1 MITLAL
7 HVDYIKVKPIEKA
20 IEQAEKLTD
29 EMKDLHMEEALVP
42 LIAIEEGD
50 TEQVAKSM
58 ADLIEEHARKV
69 NTNNVMVYP
78 YVHLTEKPAN
88 PTLAYELTLKLEQL
102 MLAKN
107 FTVKRAPFG
116 WYKSFELRVKG
127 HPLSE
132 LSKRIGE
139 KDVKEGGDIVSQ
151 SIAQESQTKSQFFIM
166 TPDGNLTPVKD
177 FNFSKHRNLEIFA
190 NYEIKKSRVYERD
203 PEHISLMKEHELVQ
217 PEPGSDVGNLR
228 WLPKGRLIKKLL
240 ERHVTD
246 VCIGEGAVEVE
257 TPIMYDFQ
265 HPALEKYLNRF
276 PSRQYVVASDKKKFF
291 LRFAA
296 CFGQFL
302 IASTSTFSYK
312 SLPLR
317 MFELSR
323 YSFRR
328 EQSGEV
334 AGLRRLRAFTMP
346 DMHTMTADLEQAK
359 QDFFKQMEISQTMM
373 SDIECEYET
382 AFRILTEWY
391 DQNKEWYAQLAKKIG
406 KPVLIEMF
414 DRRYAYF
421 ITKFEFNVV
430 DSLDK
435 CTALSTVQIDV
446 ENAERFDISYVAQD
460 GTKKRPFILH
470 ASVSGAIER
479 QVYAILEKQGMI
491 RTKGGVPQYPLWLS
505 PTQVRV
511 IPVSE
516 DQLDYARALVHNMK
530 GKVRVDLDDRNESLG
545 KRIREAEKE
554 WIPYIIVV
562 GKEEAVSGK
571 VTVRKRGNKE
581 QFKMDPVEL
590 SAEIQEKTARFPF
603 DEMSLPKEM
612 SKRYSFI

>member
-7 HVDYIKVKPIEKA
+7 HVDYVKVKPVEKA
-20 IEQAEKLTD
+20 IESAEQLNK
-29 EMKDLHMEEALVP
+29 EMESIDMKEALVAF
-42 LIAIEEGD
+42 LAVEDGD
-50 TEQVAKSM
+50 TESAVDSM
-58 ADLIEEHARKV
+58 SAQIEEHARKV
-69 NTNNVMVYP
+69 NTSNILVYP
-78 YVHLTEKPAN
+78 YVHLTDKPAN
-88 PTLAYELTLKLEQL
+88 PSIALDFTRKVADALTSKQF
-102 MLAKN
+102 N
-107 FTVKRAPFG
+107 VKRAPFG

-132 LSKRIGE
+132 LSKRVSG
-139 KDVKEGGDIVSQ
+139 KEEAVSQ
-151 SIAQESQTKSQFFIM
+151 SIAQEAQTKSEFFIM
-166 TPDGNLTPVKD
+166 TPDGKLTPVDKFD
-177 FNFSKHRNLEIFA
+177 FTKYRNLKVFA

-203 PEHISLMKEHELVQ
+203 PEHIILMKEHELVQ

-228 WLPKGRLIKKLL
+228 WLPKGRLMKKLL

-246 VCIGEGAVEVE
+246 TCIREGAVEVE
-257 TPIMYDFQ
+257 TPLMYDYQ

-276 PSRQYVVASDKKKFF
+276 PSRQYVVTSDKKKFF

-302 IASTSTFSYK
+302 IASSSTFSYK

-317 MFELSR
+317 MFELTR

-346 DMHTMTADLEQAK
+346 DMHTLTADLEQAK
-359 QDFFKQMEISQTMM
+359 RDFFKQMEISQKMM
-373 SDIECEYET
+373 SDIECDYEV
-382 AFRILTEWY
+382 AFRILKEWY
-391 DQNKEWYAQLAKKIG
+391 EQNKEWYAEIAKTIG
-406 KPVLIEMF
+406 KPMLVEMF

-460 GTKKRPFILH
+460 GTRKRPYILH
-470 ASVSGAIER
+470 ASVSGAVER
-479 QVYAILEKQGMI
+479 QIYAILEKQGMI
-491 RTKGGVPQYPLWLS
+491 RSKGGVPKYPLWLA
-505 PTQVRV
+505 PTQVRI

-516 DQLDYARALVHNMK
+516 DQMEYARALLHSMK
-530 GKVRVDLDDRNESLG
+530 GKVRADLDDRNESLA

-554 WIPYIIVV
+554 WVPYIIVV
-562 GKEEAVSGK
+562 GKEEAASGT
-571 VTVRKRGNKE
+571 VTVRRRGDSK
-581 QFKMDPVEL
+581 QYKVDPVEL
-590 SAEIQEKTARFPF
+590 ISEIQEKTAGYPF
-603 DEMSLPKEM
+603 DELSLSKEL
-612 SKRYSFI
+612 SKRFSFI

>member
-7 HVDYIKVKPIEKA
+7 HVDYIKVRPVEKA
-20 IEQAEKLTD
+20 IESAEQLTED
-29 EMKDLHMEEALVP
+29 MKEIHIKEALVP
-42 LIAIEEGD
+42 FVSVEEGD
-50 TEQVAKSM
+50 SEQVVNAM
-58 ADLIEEHARKV
+58 ANLIEEHAHKV
-69 NTNNVMVYP
+69 NTQNILVYP
-78 YVHLTEKPAN
+78 YVHLTDKPAT
-88 PTLAYELTLKLEQL
+88 PSVALELTKSLQSALQLKGF
-102 MLAKN
+102 A
-107 FTVKRAPFG
+107 VGRAPFG
-116 WYKSFELRVKG
+116 WYKSFELKVKG

-139 KDVKEGGDIVSQ
+139 KDVKEGGELVSQ
-151 SIAQESQTKSQFFIM
+151 SLVQESQTKSQFFIM
-166 TPDGNLTPVKD
+166 TPDGMLTPVEKFD
-177 FNFSKHRNLEIFA
+177 FSKHRNLQVFA

-203 PEHISLMKEHELVQ
+203 PEHIILMKEHELVQ

-228 WLPKGRLIKKLL
+228 WLPKGRLMKKLL
-240 ERHVTD
+240 ERHVTNT
-246 VCIGEGAVEVE
+246 CINEGAVEVE
-257 TPIMYDFQ
+257 TPLMYDFQ

-276 PSRQYVVASDKKKFF
+276 PSRQYVVTSDKKKFF

-302 IASTSTFSYK
+302 IASSSTFSYK

-317 MFELSR
+317 IFELTR

-346 DMHTMTADLEQAK
+346 DMHTLTADLEQAK
-359 QDFFKQMEISQTMM
+359 KDFFKQMEISQKMM
-373 SDIECEYET
+373 SDIECDYEV
-382 AFRILTEWY
+382 AFRILSEWY
-391 DQNKEWYAQLAKKIG
+391 EQNKEWYAQIAKKIG
-406 KPVLIEMF
+406 KPMLVEMF

-460 GTKKRPFILH
+460 GTRKRPYILH
-470 ASVSGAIER
+470 ASVSGAVER

-491 RTKGGVPQYPLWLS
+491 RSQGGIPKYPLWLA
-505 PTQVRV
+505 PTQVRI

-516 DQLDYARALVHNMK
+516 DQLDYARAIMHKMK

-554 WIPYIIVV
+554 WVPYIVVV
-562 GKEEAVSGK
+562 GKEEAAKGT
-571 VTVRKRGNKE
+571 VTVRKRGDKGQYTVNSDE
-581 QFKMDPVEL
+581 VVT
-590 SAEIQEKTARFPF
+590 EITEKTAGYPF
-603 DEMSLPKEM
+603 EELSLPREL
-612 SKRYSFI
+612 SKRFAFI

>member
-7 HVDYIKVKPIEKA
+7 HVDYVKVKPVEKA
-20 IEQAEKLTD
+20 IESAEQLNK
-29 EMKDLHMEEALVP
+29 EMESIDMKEALVAF
-42 LIAIEEGD
+42 LAVEDGD
-50 TEQVAKSM
+50 TESAVDSM
-58 ADLIEEHARKV
+58 SAQIEEHARKV
-69 NTNNVMVYP
+69 NTSNILVYP
-78 YVHLTEKPAN
+78 YVHLTDKPAN
-88 PTLAYELTLKLEQL
+88 PSIALDFTRKVADALTSKQF
-102 MLAKN
+102 N
-107 FTVKRAPFG
+107 VKRAPFG

-132 LSKRIGE
+132 LSKRVSG
-139 KDVKEGGDIVSQ
+139 KEEAVSQ
-151 SIAQESQTKSQFFIM
+151 SIAQEAQTKSEFFIM
-166 TPDGNLTPVKD
+166 TPDGKLTPVDKFD
-177 FNFSKHRNLEIFA
+177 FTKYRNLKVFA

-203 PEHISLMKEHELVQ
+203 PEHIILMKEHELVQ

-228 WLPKGRLIKKLL
+228 WLPKGRLMKKLL

-246 VCIGEGAVEVE
+246 TCIREGAVEVE
-257 TPIMYDFQ
+257 TPLMYDYQ

-276 PSRQYVVASDKKKFF
+276 PSRQYVVTSDKKKFF

-302 IASTSTFSYK
+302 IASSSTFSYK

-317 MFELSR
+317 MFELTR

-346 DMHTMTADLEQAK
+346 DMHTLTADLEQAK
-359 QDFFKQMEISQTMM
+359 RDFFKQMEISQKMM
-373 SDIECEYET
+373 SDIECDYEV
-382 AFRILTEWY
+382 AFRILKEWY
-391 DQNKEWYAQLAKKIG
+391 EQNKEWYAEIAKTIG
-406 KPVLIEMF
+406 KPMLVEMF

-460 GTKKRPFILH
+460 GTRKRPYILH
-470 ASVSGAIER
+470 ASVSGAVER
-479 QVYAILEKQGMI
+479 QIYAILEKQGMI
-491 RTKGGVPQYPLWLS
+491 RSKGGVPKYPLWLA
-505 PTQVRV
+505 PTQVRI

-516 DQLDYARALVHNMK
+516 DQMEYARALLHSMK
-530 GKVRVDLDDRNESLG
+530 GKVRADLDDRNESLA

-554 WIPYIIVV
+554 WVPYIIVV
-562 GKEEAVSGK
+562 GKEEAASGN
-571 VTVRKRGNKE
+571 VTVRRRGDSK
-581 QFKMDPVEL
+581 QYKVDPAEL
-590 SAEIQEKTARFPF
+590 ISEIQEKTAGYPF
-603 DEMSLPKEM
+603 DELSLSKEL
-612 SKRYSFI
+612 SKRFSFI

>member
-7 HVDYIKVKPIEKA
+7 HVDYVKVKPVEKA
-20 IEQAEKLTD
+20 IESAEQLNK
-29 EMKDLHMEEALVP
+29 EMESIDMKEALVAF
-42 LIAIEEGD
+42 LAVEDGD
-50 TEQVAKSM
+50 TESAVDSM
-58 ADLIEEHARKV
+58 SAQIEEHARKV
-69 NTNNVMVYP
+69 NTSNILVYP
-78 YVHLTEKPAN
+78 YVHLTDKPAN
-88 PTLAYELTLKLEQL
+88 PSIALDFTRKVADALTSKQF
-102 MLAKN
+102 N
-107 FTVKRAPFG
+107 VKRAPFG

-132 LSKRIGE
+132 LSKRVSG
-139 KDVKEGGDIVSQ
+139 KEEAVSQ
-151 SIAQESQTKSQFFIM
+151 SIVQEAQTKSEFFIM
-166 TPDGNLTPVKD
+166 TPDGKLTPVDKFD
-177 FNFSKHRNLEIFA
+177 FTKYRNLKVFA

-203 PEHISLMKEHELVQ
+203 PEHIILMKEHELVQ

-228 WLPKGRLIKKLL
+228 WLPKGRLMKKLL

-246 VCIGEGAVEVE
+246 TCIREGAVEVE
-257 TPIMYDFQ
+257 TPLMYDYQ

-276 PSRQYVVASDKKKFF
+276 PSRQYVVTSDKKKFF

-302 IASTSTFSYK
+302 IASSSTFSYK

-317 MFELSR
+317 MFELTR

-346 DMHTMTADLEQAK
+346 DMHTLTADLEQAK
-359 QDFFKQMEISQTMM
+359 RDFFKQMEISQKMM
-373 SDIECEYET
+373 SDIECDYEV
-382 AFRILTEWY
+382 AFRILKEWY
-391 DQNKEWYAQLAKKIG
+391 EQNKEWYAEIAKTIG
-406 KPVLIEMF
+406 KPMLVEMF

-460 GTKKRPFILH
+460 GTRKRPYILH
-470 ASVSGAIER
+470 ASVSGAVER
-479 QVYAILEKQGMI
+479 QIYAILEKQGMI
-491 RTKGGVPQYPLWLS
+491 RSKGGVPKYPLWLA
-505 PTQVRV
+505 PTQVRI

-516 DQLDYARALVHNMK
+516 DQMEYARALLHSMK
-530 GKVRVDLDDRNESLG
+530 GKVRADLDDRNESLA

-554 WIPYIIVV
+554 WVPYIIVV
-562 GKEEAVSGK
+562 GKEEAASGN
-571 VTVRKRGNKE
+571 VTVRRRGDSK
-581 QFKMDPVEL
+581 QYKVDPAEL
-590 SAEIQEKTARFPF
+590 ISEIQEKTAGYPF
-603 DEMSLPKEM
+603 DELSLSKEL
-612 SKRYSFI
+612 SKRFSFI